1 MDLFSSTPLSSS
13 GRPIL
18 LENEVELKNESHV
31 SVALQENKKVVG
43 EVFAAGNI
51 VLTNF
56 RLIIVLTT
64 TENNKLSSIG
74 WGIMLKTVSSVEDC
88 ARTFRFSTRFRV
100 SFYENQREIGLRFEK
115 DGKDEFLQAMQ
126 KALDRKSWER
136 NMVFAKAPEPVV
148 EVQEHVFS
156 STNAGV
162 AGIIRRQER
171 NLQSVDSLAKSALT
185 DLDALMLR
193 AREAIAVV
201 QRYASYT
208 AAEDGP
214 DALSETTSQV
224 AEKNEMETIMQNIG
238 IVSPVTKFSAGRK
251 YHEQLA
257 RQMADLL
264 LQQGRLD
271 RLGGMITL
279 TDLYCLFNRARGTE
293 LVSPDD
299 LLKAATLTG
308 KLHLGLKLRVF
319 DSGVKV
325 LQADSHSE
333 EALGQRILTLCR
345 TDPRMSGTGIQ
356 ASDLALQ
363 LNISLVVAKEQLLMA
378 ENNLFLCRDESTEG
392 LFFFPNLFQEKW
404 STLVA

>member
-1 MDLFSSTPLSSS
+1 MKS
-13 GRPIL
+13 
-18 LENEVELKNESHV
+18 ESKV
-31 SVALQENKKVVG
+31 SVVLQENRKVVK
-43 EVFAAGNI
+43 EIFASGLI

-56 RLIIVLTT
+56 RVITVLQTV
-64 TENNKLSSIG
+64 ENSKSVTIG
-74 WGIMLKTVSSVEDC
+74 WGFMLKTVSSVEDC
-88 ARTFRFSTRFRV
+88 ARMFKLSTRLRL
-100 SFYENQREIGLRFEK
+100 SFLSNNKEIGLRFEK
-115 DGKDEFLQAMQ
+115 DGKEEFLVAIQ
-126 KALDRKSWER
+126 KSLDRKSWER
-136 NMVFAKAPEPVV
+136 NMVLEKTSQPTTE
-148 EVQEHVFS
+148 EDTVFS

-162 AGIIRRQER
+162 AGIMRRQER
-171 NLQSVDSLAKSALT
+171 NLQSVDNLAKSALT
-185 DLDALMLR
+185 DLDALMFR

-208 AAEDGP
+208 AGEEERD
-214 DALSETTSQV
+214 DTLSDTTSQV

-264 LQQGRLD
+264 LQQGRID

-299 LLKAATLTG
+299 LLKAATLSK
-308 KLHLGLKLRVF
+308 KLNLGLKLRVF

-333 EALGQRILTLCR
+333 EVVGQRILSLCSEAR
-345 TDPRMSGTGIQ
+345 FSEAGVQ

-363 LNISLVVAKEQLLMA
+363 LNISLLVAKEQLLMA
-378 ENNLFLCRDESTEG
+378 ENNRFVCRDESTEG
-392 LFFFPNLFQEKW
+392 LFFFPNLFETKW
-404 STLVA
+404 STAA

>member
-1 MDLFSSTPLSSS
+1 M
-13 GRPIL
+13 
-18 LENEVELKNESHV
+18 ENEVELKNESKV
-31 SVALQENKKVVG
+31 SIALQEKTKVIG
-43 EVFAAGNI
+43 EIFASGSI

-56 RLIIVLTT
+56 RFMVILLTI
-64 TENNKLSSIG
+64 ENGRQVNIG
-74 WGIMLKTVSSVEDC
+74 WGLLLKGISLVEDC
-88 ARTFRFSTRFRV
+88 ARMFKFSTRLRV
-100 SFYENQREIGLRFEK
+100 CFHNSSKEIGLRFEK
-115 DGKDEFLQAMQ
+115 DGKEEFLMAMH
-126 KALDRKSWER
+126 KSLERKSWEK
-136 NMVFAKAPEPVV
+136 NMVPEKAPVPTIAE
-148 EVQEHVFS
+148 ETVFS

-171 NLQSVDSLAKSALT
+171 NLQSVDNLAKSALT

-208 AAEDGP
+208 AEDRDDRD
-214 DALSETTSQV
+214 DAMSDTTSQV

-279 TDLYCLFNRARGTE
+279 TDLYCVFNRARGTE

-299 LLKAATLTG
+299 LLKAATLTK
-308 KLHLGLKLRVF
+308 KLNLGLKLREF
-319 DSGVKV
+319 ASGVKV
-325 LQADSHSE
+325 LQADSHNE
-333 EALGQRILTLCR
+333 EAVGQRIIGLCS
-345 TDPRMSGTGIQ
+345 DPRFTITGIQ

-363 LNISLVVAKEQLLMA
+363 LNISLIVAKEQLLVA
-378 ENNLFLCRDESTEG
+378 ENIEFVCRDESPEG
-392 LFFFPNLFQEKW
+392 LFFFKNQFASKW
-404 STLVA
+404 SSAA